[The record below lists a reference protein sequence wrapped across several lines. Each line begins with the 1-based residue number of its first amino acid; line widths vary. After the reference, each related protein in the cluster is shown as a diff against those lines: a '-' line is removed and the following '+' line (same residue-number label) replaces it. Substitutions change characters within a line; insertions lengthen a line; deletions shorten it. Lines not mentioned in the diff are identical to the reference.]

1 MEKEKMRNKVRG
13 SVLAGAAGD
22 ALGYPVEFD
31 GSFEQ
36 ICARFGKNGITD
48 YDLTIPWIGA
58 TETEAQVSDDT
69 QMLVYTAEAL
79 MLAHKY
85 GRPVIPVVTDAY
97 LRWMSF
103 QNGFQVKSEYEYR
116 IAAIPDLNFRRAP
129 GCTCLSA
136 LANIS
141 CGVESRNDSKG
152 CGGIMR
158 IAPVGLYDAVKGNSR
173 EHTALLAG
181 EVAEIT
187 HHHLLSTLSSAMLAL
202 IVRDCVLEDKVD
214 AGLFREISYRA
225 LETVESVYGAETRH
239 MKFMRHI
246 VDTVFRLV
254 SDSGPDWKII
264 EEELGGGWV
273 AEETLAISLFCVAR
287 HIDSVRDCLVAA
299 VNHGGDSDST
309 GAVAGNII
317 GAILGY
323 DAIPCQFT
331 DKLQRVSFLCEIAD
345 GISDS

>member
-1 MEKEKMRNKVRG
+1 MEKEMLKNKVRG
-13 SVLAGAAGD
+13 SILAGAAGD
-22 ALGYPVEFD
+22 ALGYPVEFV
-31 GSFEQ
+31 GSFER
-36 ICARFGKNGITD
+36 ISGRYGKDGITG
-48 YDLTIPWIGA
+48 YDLTLPWLGA

-85 GRPVIPVVTDAY
+85 GKPVIPVVTDAY
-97 LRWMSF
+97 LQWMSF
-103 QNGFQVKSEYEYR
+103 QTGCEIKSEYEYR
-116 IAAIPDLNFRRAP
+116 IAAMPDLNFRRAP
-129 GCTCLSA
+129 GNTCLSA
-136 LANIS
+136 LANIKS
-141 CGVESRNDSKG
+141 GVESRNDSKG

-214 AGLFREISYRA
+214 VGLFREISYRA
-225 LETVESVYGAETRH
+225 LKAVESVYGAETRH

-254 SDSGPDWKII
+254 SDSGPDWRII

-323 DAIPCQFT
+323 DAIPGQFT
-331 DKLQRVSFLCEIAD
+331 DGLQRVSFFREIAD
-345 GISDS
+345 DIANS